1 MSENFPEYKPGQEEQ
16 QDQPK
21 DFAKMFERERAE
33 WKEKIQVI
41 SIHIKNIKT
50 VAEAQVDLF
59 STRQTLLEYSYK
71 LAQIVSKLSTKE
83 RQMRAKK
90 LKEYT
95 ESKDVRYGSNEKT
108 TLIEGDLS
116 ELSEKIELVEGH
128 RKYIDQTIQ
137 TVDHM
142 LYGIKSRIALE
153 DYLRSSTIK

>member
-1 MSENFPEYKPGQEEQ
+1 MPEEFPEYKPVQE
-16 QDQPK
+16 DQPT
-21 DFAKMFERERAE
+21 DFAKMFERERSE

-41 SIHIKNIKT
+41 SLHIKNIKT

-59 STRQTLLEYSYK
+59 TTRQALLEYSYK

-95 ESKDVRYGSNEKT
+95 EGKDVRYGANEKT
-108 TLIEGDLS
+108 ALIEGDLS
-116 ELSEKIELVEGH
+116 ELTEKMELVEGH

-142 LYGIKSRIALE
+142 LYGIRRRIALE
-153 DYLRSSTIK
+153 DYLRGSTIK

>member
-1 MSENFPEYKPGQEEQ
+1 MKENFPTYKPEIPDKSE
-16 QDQPK
+16 DTK
-21 DFAKMFERERAE
+21 DFSKLFEKEREE
-33 WKEKIQVI
+33 WKEKIQII

-59 STRQTLLEYSYK
+59 SSRQTLLEYSHK
-71 LAQIVSKLSTKE
+71 LAQVISKLSTKE

-108 TLIEGDLS
+108 TLIEGDLA
-116 ELSEKIELVEGH
+116 ELTEKMELVENH
-128 RKYIDQTIQ
+128 RKYIDQTVQ

-142 LYGIKSRIALE
+142 LFAIKSRIALE
-153 DYLRSSTIK
+153 DYLRGSSIK

>member
-1 MSENFPEYKPGQEEQ
+1 MSEQFPEYNPSQEEQ
-16 QDQPK
+16 QPN
-21 DFAKMFERERAE
+21 DFAKMFEKERRE

-41 SIHIKNIKT
+41 ALHIKNIKT

-71 LAQIVSKLSTKE
+71 LAQVVSKLSTKE
-83 RQMRAKK
+83 RQIRARK

-95 ESKDVRYGSNEKT
+95 ETKDIRYGANEKT

-116 ELSEKIELVEGH
+116 ELTEKMELVEGH

-142 LYGIKSRIALE
+142 LYGIRQRIALE
-153 DYLRSSTIK
+153 DYLRGSTIK

>member
-1 MSENFPEYKPGQEEQ
+1 MSEVFPEYNPVPEEQ
-16 QDQPK
+16 QPT
-21 DFAKMFERERAE
+21 DFGKMFERERAE

-41 SIHIKNIKT
+41 SLHIKNIKT

-71 LAQIVSKLSTKE
+71 LAQIISKLSTKE

-95 ESKDVRYGSNEKT
+95 EGKDIRYGSNEKT
-108 TLIEGDLS
+108 TLIEGDLA
-116 ELSEKIELVEGH
+116 ELSEKMQLVENH
-128 RKYIDQTIQ
+128 RKYIDQTVQ

-142 LYGIKSRIALE
+142 LYGIRQRIALE
-153 DYLRSSTIK
+153 DYLRGSTIK